1 MAHFLD
7 GTDRDSPA
15 MAGALM
21 LGALAILAVQ
31 DSLVRLAGFSLSFWQ
46 FQAIRATSNFVL
58 LCLTGLIFLRALP
71 PWPRKLWAVVL
82 RSLMM
87 IFATVFFF
95 GAIPKVT
102 TVEMAAGLY
111 TYPIFVT
118 ILSATVL
125 AEPVGWR
132 RVLAVVVGALGAV
145 LILQPFEAEF
155 EPIKLMPIGAGL
167 CHAGNVILTRRWCR
181 GESTLTLGVATAIS
195 FMVIGTVGCVVLT
208 VVPASDQAREA
219 IPYLAFGWREMT
231 WVLLGIT
238 LICSVLNAASNVM
251 LVKSYQSAESSWLA
265 PIDYSYLIFASLCGL
280 LFFGDWPDAWQVAGM
295 LLIAAAGIFT
305 AWRERIATHR
315 GSGSA
320 A

>member
-15 MAGALM
+15 LAGSLM

-46 FQAIRATSNFVL
+46 FQAIRASSNFVL
-58 LCLTGLIFLRALP
+58 LCLTGLILMRALP
-71 PWPRKLWAVVL
+71 PWPRTPWAVVL

-87 IFATVFFF
+87 ILATVFFF

-118 ILSATVL
+118 ILSATIL
-125 AEPVGWR
+125 GEPVGWR
-132 RVLAVVVGALGAV
+132 RVLAVLVGACGAA
-145 LILQPFEAEF
+145 LILQPFRAEF

-167 CHAGNVILTRRWCR
+167 CYAVNVILTRRWCR
-181 GESTLTLGVATAIS
+181 GESALTLGAAVAVS
-195 FMVIGTVGCVVLT
+195 FMVIGTVGCVILT
-208 VVPASDQAREA
+208 IFPTSEEARET
-219 IPYLAFGWREMT
+219 IPYLAFGWREIT
-231 WVLLGIT
+231 LTLLGVT
-238 LICSVLNAASNVM
+238 LICSVLNATANVM
-251 LVKSYQSAESSWLA
+251 LIKSYQSAEASWLA

-280 LFFGDWPDAWQVAGM
+280 LFFGDLPDEWQVAGM
-295 LLIAAAGIFT
+295 ILIASAGIFT
-305 AWRERIATHR
+305 AWRERLRA
-315 GSGSA
+315 GA
-320 A
+320 